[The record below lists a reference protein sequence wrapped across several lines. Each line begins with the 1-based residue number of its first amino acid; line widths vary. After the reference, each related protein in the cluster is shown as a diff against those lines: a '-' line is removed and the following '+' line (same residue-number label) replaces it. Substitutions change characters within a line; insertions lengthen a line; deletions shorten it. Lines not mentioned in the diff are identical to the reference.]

1 MMCYYSFTYHMIPCI
16 IGGRIVLNII
26 RGLATVLFTLQSYL
40 NFLKVSFVYVCIMS
54 RYFTVRN
61 EITRHYRRFNAEG
74 RELTV
79 RLTTPPASSTAARN
93 FTDSVEA

>member
-1 MMCYYSFTYHMIPCI
+1 MILYTK
-16 IGGRIVLNII
+16 GGRIILNII
-26 RGLATVLFTLQSYL
+26 RGLAIVLFTLQSYL
-40 NFLKVSFVYVCIMS
+40 HFLKGEFFVYVCIMS
-54 RYFTVRN
+54 RYYTVQN